1 MMGEKRSNNE
11 ERNEIKLTGSMLRRR
26 ALTTARSAGRISES
40 PEGARTGDAKG
51 GGGGGP

>member
-26 ALTTARSAGRISES
+26 ALTTARSAGRISVLGLSGRS
-40 PEGARTGDAKG
+40 PDQRC
-51 GGGGGP
+51 